1 MNKYILLKIDTNVL
15 INCRLVDYDISFS
28 SYYLKNIKV
37 TFVPFCVLLA
47 IKQKKVNIFFDNL
60 IFYFK
65 DTHNSNFK
73 NKQNVFCTYFFT
85 CLLSSENKVS
95 NTP

>member
-47 IKQKKVNIFFDNL
+47 IKQKK
-60 IFYFK
+60 
-65 DTHNSNFK
+65 S
-73 NKQNVFCTYFFT
+73 
-85 CLLSSENKVS
+85 
-95 NTP
+95 